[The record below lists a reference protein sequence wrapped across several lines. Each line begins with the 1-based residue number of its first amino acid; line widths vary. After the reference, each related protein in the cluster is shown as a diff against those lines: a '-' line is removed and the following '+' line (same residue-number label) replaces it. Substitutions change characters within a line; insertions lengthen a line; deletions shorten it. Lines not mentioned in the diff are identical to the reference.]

1 MGSAWAGVVPKLLES
16 IVEGNVMPLCLTLL
30 GGCAP
35 AMLAFW
41 AVRRIRVLPAPDT
54 MRGLRILAALPH
66 PAVWRL
72 IGTGILLAS
81 GGLVLP
87 FLTVYFLRSFEADS
101 SVVALVR
108 SIGILAMAAG
118 ALSAPVLAREAGLV
132 SGVVVVVGCLV
143 SAPWLFLIGFAS
155 TWWVAMISYGLRTF
169 CVYCSDPLHTDL
181 SMRVVPASLRA
192 TTNRLTF
199 LSRNVSLAVTGAAG
213 GVVITWWGLSHLVRC
228 WHASYGPCLTL
239 LLLAF
244 HHYRSAIRTPTAV
257 TWLH

>member
-1 MGSAWAGVVPKLLES
+1 
-16 IVEGNVMPLCLTLL
+16 
-30 GGCAP
+30 
-35 AMLAFW
+35 
-41 AVRRIRVLPAPDT
+41 

-81 GGLVLP
+81 GGLALP

-132 SGVVVVVGCLV
+132 SGVVVGRLV
-143 SAPWLFLIGFAS
+143 SAPWLLLIGFAP
-155 TWWVAMISYGLRTF
+155 TWWVAIISHGLRTF

-213 GVVITWWGLSHLVRC
+213 GVVIT
-228 WHASYGPCLTL
+228 
-239 LLLAF
+239 
-244 HHYRSAIRTPTAV
+244 
-257 TWLH
+257 